1 MYWGLMVGSCGD
13 GVAGECGE
21 FDGGVGEVGR

>member
-1 MYWGLMVGSCGD
+1 MYGGLMVGSCSD
-13 GVAGECGE
+13 GVARECGE